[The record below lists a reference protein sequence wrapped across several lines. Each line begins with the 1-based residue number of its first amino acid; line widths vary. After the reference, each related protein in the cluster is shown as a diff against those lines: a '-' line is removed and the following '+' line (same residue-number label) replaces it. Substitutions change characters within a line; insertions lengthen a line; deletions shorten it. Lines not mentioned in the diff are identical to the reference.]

1 MLDLRS
7 ESYRTLDD
15 VASAMWAVLIGSAD
29 WARSRALLVE
39 RYDVDPAQLDADLER
54 FAQHCA
60 ADGMLVPAAAE
71 SDAPAADAVLAR
83 EAAPA
88 AFAAPTTLGA
98 LRSLVATQWRLQR
111 AGFRAVYERCAALP
125 AGSGNARLAPA
136 VAAFSRA
143 ENLFVARRAPDDCL
157 VRSLALYRFLRAA
170 GIPAQ
175 HLIGVQRFPFL
186 AHAWVECDGVPVLD
200 DRQRRQQFTPLARLG
215 A

>member
-1 MLDLRS
+1 
-7 ESYRTLDD
+7 
-15 VASAMWAVLIGSAD
+15 MWAVLIGTAD
-29 WARSRALLVE
+29 WARSRDLLVE
-39 RYDVDPAQLDADLER
+39 RYDVDAARLDADLER
-54 FAQHCA
+54 FAQRCA
-60 ADGMLVPAAAE
+60 ADGLLLPAQPGAGEPAAAA
-71 SDAPAADAVLAR
+71 SGSAR
-83 EAAPA
+83 PPR
-88 AFAAPTTLGA
+88 FAAPTTLGA
-98 LRSLVATQWRLQR
+98 LRSLAATQWALRR

-125 AGSGNARLAPA
+125 AGGEDARLERA

-157 VRSLALYRFLRAA
+157 VRSLALYRFLRSA

-200 DRQRRQQFTPLARLG
+200 ERRRRQQFTPLACLG